1 MGKARFRP
9 GCRVVRTSKLRDF
22 GFWVRVVAITQLFS
36 VVLINYGD
44 GWLASDNPILTV
56 HKRQAQADA
65 PPAPP
70 PSPPRPATSEADF
83 SKAAFATKKRGD
95 NNPDDGWGGEDDAA
109 SAADDSP
116 GDGEEPWL
124 AAEEPDSQREDD
136 DWGAAP

>member
-1 MGKARFRP
+1 MGQAPFGA
-9 GCRVVRTSKLRDF
+9 GCRVVRTGTLRDF

-44 GWLASDNPILTV
+44 GWLSSDNPILTV
-56 HKRQAQADA
+56 QKRQAQADA

-70 PSPPRPATSEADF
+70 PSPTRPATSETEF

-95 NNPDDGWGGEDDAA
+95 SNPDDGWGGGDDAG

-116 GDGEEPWL
+116 LDGEEPWL
-124 AAEEPDSQREDD
+124 AAEEPDGQREDD